1 MRSLTIFCVAMALT
15 ACQSEEKIVTPS
27 IVIED
32 APVHFS
38 IRAEGELEAVKSTAL
53 TAPAA
58 SRRPQTLAWIMPQF
72 SQVKK
77 GDVVA
82 RFDGTSFQLE
92 ADESAYEIQKLM
104 YSMMAKDREIDNS
117 KFSFGA
123 ESQVI
128 DYEHDL
134 AKQFNIDDPLLY
146 TKIEMIDAADNEQ
159 FLEAKADHIDKVETN
174 YEQKSAAEI
183 EVLTSSKKVQQS
195 KLAMNQASLSAL
207 EVVAP
212 HDGLFVLEPS
222 WDGSLPEPGKA
233 IFPGGKLG
241 SLPDLSEMQAK
252 IYVPEVEAIGI
263 KEDLK
268 VAFKLHAQ
276 PDMNMTGTVISV
288 SQTAQ
293 PKERDNPVKY
303 FTVLVR
309 IDKQNKDVLKPGQR
323 LSASIS
329 VIKEAKGLVVP
340 IQTIF
345 RLEGAVWVYLKS
357 GNEFKRQPIE
367 TGFCSA
373 TLCTVTKGLNSG
385 EVIALSEPL
394 SEPLSDA
401 LNRSEVSQP

>member
-1 MRSLTIFCVAMALT
+1 MKRLIIISCILVLVA
-15 ACQSEEKIVTPS
+15 CKQEEAVVTPS
-27 IVIED
+27 IVINES
-32 APVHFS
+32 PVHFS
-38 IRAEGELEAVKSTAL
+38 IKSEGELEAVKSTAL

-58 SRRPQTLAWIMPQF
+58 TRRPQTLAWILPQF
-72 SQVKK
+72 SAVKK

-92 ADESAYEIQKLM
+92 AEESAYEIQKLM
-104 YSMMAKDREIDNS
+104 YSMMSKDREIDNS
-117 KFSFGA
+117 KYSFGA

-128 DYEHDL
+128 DYEHEL

-159 FLEAKADHIDKVETN
+159 FLEAKAEHIDKVEKN
-174 YEQKSAAEI
+174 YVDKSAAEI
-183 EVLTSSKKVQQS
+183 EVLESEQKVQQG

-233 IFPGGKLG
+233 VFPGGKLG

-252 IYVPEVEAIGI
+252 IFVPEVEAIGI
-263 KEDLK
+263 KEGL
-268 VAFKLHAQ
+268 VVSLHLHAK
-276 PDMNMTGTVISV
+276 PDLSLTGEVTSISK
-288 SQTAQ
+288 TAQ

-303 FTVLVR
+303 FTVMVN
-309 IDKQNKDVLKPGQR
+309 INEQNPEVLKPGQR
-323 LSASIS
+323 LSAVIS
-329 VIKEAKGLVVP
+329 VIKEPKGLVVP

-345 RLEGAVWVYLKS
+345 RLDGAVWVYLQEGKK
-357 GNEFKRQPIE
+357 FVRQPIE

-373 TLCTVTKGLNSG
+373 TLCTVTKGLKG
-385 EVIALSEPL
+385 GQIIALSEPDEGKG
-394 SEPLSDA
+394 SE
-401 LNRSEVSQP
+401 RT